1 MEPEFFVREMNS
13 GGEVPVSTHL
23 GSCRLLPFM
32 SCGDGAGGFWLVV
45 VRVHLWAVMGWC
57 LDVVRGLVGCGMMW
71 HCHVWALF
79 LE

>member
-1 MEPEFFVREMNS
+1 V
-13 GGEVPVSTHL
+13 GGEVSTHL
-23 GSCRLLPFM
+23 GSCRLLPFV
-32 SCGDGAGGFWLVV
+32 SRGDGAGGFWLVV
-45 VRVHLWAVMGWC
+45 VRVRLWAVVGWC